1 MFIGRGNNS
10 LLVKTIM
17 KKKFWWQ
24 VTKNVNDTN
33 INFYWSQNNLDM
45 VHEVQKTS
53 GPRTSNSSS

>member
-53 GPRTSNSSS
+53 DPRKSNNSS